1 MHMHHNHHHH
11 HLNEYE
17 LSTISCKCACHHA
30 TKISHAHAEQSYHNH
45 HPIATMHASERT
57 STTHAMCISRICAC
71 LFFTMCHIVPQWA
84 HIELVPTG
92 KIAIQSRSS
101 TVQGC
106 PTLQSAINLSLSIT
120 ISPFVCSPFALLI
133 LSINV
138 CHTCTPHDSFS

>member
-45 HPIATMHASERT
+45 HPIATMHASVHT

-71 LFFTMCHIVPQWA
+71 LFSHNVPHCPPMGHMELLMCQNENGKKEQIAQWHFNQQDCRHA
-84 HIELVPTG
+84 LPCNLQLIYPSASLFHPLY
-92 KIAIQSRSS
+92 A
-101 TVQGC
+101 C
-106 PTLQSAINLSLSIT
+106 PL
-120 ISPFVCSPFALLI
+120 
-133 LSINV
+133 
-138 CHTCTPHDSFS
+138 HH